1 MSTLMPV
8 FMPKNS
14 QAVKQSIP
22 RLFHYVISIPSTK
35 ELLGQAV
42 ELFGGRREEC
52 IIRVVQKESELKAS
66 QKHSFL

>member
-1 MSTLMPV
+1 
-8 FMPKNS
+8 MPKNS

-22 RLFHYVISIPSTK
+22 RLFHDAVSFPTTK

-52 IIRVVQKESELKAS
+52 IIRVVQSRIEREQIKSL
-66 QKHSFL
+66 QKHSFVMK